1 MYNPVNMQVEDE
13 NRLMEKDLRE
23 KNKKQRYEVRYD
35 AETITRKE
43 CLAEQDRLD
52 AMALNKVSF
61 MRDREQLQR
70 GFDILTNDHLSGGLA
85 KRDATQFMQK
95 PQPIWKRLES
105 ATAKEEE
112 PIPKGLMD

>member
-13 NRLMEKDLRE
+13 DRLKEKDLRE

-35 AETITRKE
+35 AEQITRKE

-52 AMALNKVSF
+52 QMSLNKISF

-70 GFDILTNDHLSGGLA
+70 GFDILTND
-85 KRDATQFMQK
+85 
-95 PQPIWKRLES
+95 
-105 ATAKEEE
+105 
-112 PIPKGLMD
+112 